1 MDELSQAVENISNMI
16 DNILASNPV
25 ERSSDDSD
33 RVKYGESFMVGVYK
47 MRLEMLINDIES
59 LKFVI
64 NNE

>member
-1 MDELSQAVENISNMI
+1 MDELNEALENISTMI
-16 DNILASNPV
+16 DRIVASNPV

>member
-33 RVKYGESFMVGVYK
+33 RIKYGESFMVGVYK